1 MKHEV
6 LFLNNRRAYVL
17 VSDTWYDTPAD
28 FAPKPGQSFLA
39 GRIEEVLDYQAYQEK
54 YPDSKDEIYP
64 YVSDK
69 TMTGGYI
76 RRVVDGNVRYGVN
89 PEAPVLRTK
98 SEGEYIN

>member
-39 GRIEEVLDYQAYQEK
+39 GRIEEVLDYQTYQEK

-69 TMTGGYI
+69 TMTCFVEGLS
-76 RRVVDGNVRYGVN
+76 VEQQDLLFEFVN
-89 PEAPVLRTK
+89 L
-98 SEGEYIN
+98 